1 MTNKKMAKEI
11 NLDLKIRIKVLKY
24 VCIFLFSLLYIA
36 VIRWVF

>member
-24 VCIFLFSLLYIA
+24 MCIFLFSLLYIA
-36 VIRWVF
+36 VIRSFF